1 MSTLRTEKRRFFQKG
16 IVRDLTWSEMPTGGG
31 CKIRGHHLWLVPLSS
46 LVRLPFLARP
56 AVATAEEMGL
66 TGWPRPPEYEE
77 DMRGHNHVAHA
88 LRFRT
93 VMHPREGGRGR
104 EGESILADPKI
115 ARVEEARYS
124 SSLSVR
130 PLRVG

>member
-1 MSTLRTEKRRFFQKG
+1 MKCYQEGEGGAK
-16 IVRDLTWSEMPTGGG
+16 VRVGDIIYGWSLG
-31 CKIRGHHLWLVPLSS
+31 S

-56 AVATAEEMGL
+56 AVAAAEEMGL
-66 TGWPRPPEYEE
+66 TGWRPPEYEE

-93 VMHPREGGRGR
+93 VMHPREGASER

-115 ARVEEARYS
+115 ARVEEARS
-124 SSLSVR
+124 SSFLAVRFAWDENLKEVSVF
-130 PLRVG
+130 L

>member
-1 MSTLRTEKRRFFQKG
+1 MKCYQEGEGGAK
-16 IVRDLTWSEMPTGGG
+16 VRVGDIIYGWSLG
-31 CKIRGHHLWLVPLSS
+31 S

-56 AVATAEEMGL
+56 AVAAAEEMGL
-66 TGWPRPPEYEE
+66 TGWRPPEYEE

-93 VMHPREGGRGR
+93 VMHPRESR

-115 ARVEEARYS
+115 ARVEEAR
-124 SSLSVR
+124 SSLSLAVR
-130 PLRVG
+130 FAWDENLKEVSVFP